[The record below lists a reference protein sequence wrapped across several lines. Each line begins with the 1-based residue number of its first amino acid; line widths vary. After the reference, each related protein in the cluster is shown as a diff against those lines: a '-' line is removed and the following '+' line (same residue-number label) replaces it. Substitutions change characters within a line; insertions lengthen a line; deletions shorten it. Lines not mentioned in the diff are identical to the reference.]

1 MPSAT
6 SVTPLWRNDPAA
18 SFLLAALALGPME
31 NLVHVLVDRASG
43 QAAVVDPAWEPET
56 ILQFIAQEGA
66 QLTDIYLTHTHGDHV
81 NAVAPLLEAIP
92 GLRVHVH
99 SLERWAARPV
109 SALDWQVG
117 MNRLG
122 ETEFEVLFTPGHT
135 PGGVSL
141 LLPGHVISGDTLF
154 VFGCGRCDLPGG
166 DPRQMFASLQ
176 QLKSRLTPDTL
187 IHCGHTYSVQPV
199 STWAEELTSN
209 PFLHF
214 AAEDDFVRYR
224 MDVHD
229 KVRNSPYGPVALE
242 VAWAQLQDFA

>member
-1 MPSAT
+1 MNEITIQSA
-6 SVTPLWRNDPAA
+6 WRNDSAA
-18 SFLLAALALGPME
+18 PFLLAALALGPMD
-31 NLVHVLVDRASG
+31 NLVHVLIDRASDN
-43 QAAVVDPAWEPET
+43 AAVVDPAWEPDA
-56 ILQFIAQEGA
+56 ILQFVAQEGA

-92 GLRVHVH
+92 ALRVHVH
-99 SLERWAARPV
+99 PLERWRARPS
-109 SALDWQVG
+109 SAVDWQIG
-117 MNRLG
+117 MNRLR

-135 PGGVSL
+135 AGGVCL

-166 DPRQMFASLQ
+166 DPRQMFASLR
-176 QLKSRLTPDTL
+176 QLKERLTPETM

-214 AAEDDFVRYR
+214 ENEGDFVRYR
-224 MDVHD
+224 MEVHD
-229 KVRNSPYGPVALE
+229 RMRNSPYGPVTVEEARR
-242 VAWAQLQDFA
+242 QLAA